1 MYKQVIIKPI
11 ITEKSSLLGAQN
23 KYVFQVSTNVN
34 KIEIRKAIEDLF
46 NVKVSGVNTLN
57 VPGKKKRLGRFEGMT
72 SAWKKAVI
80 TLKDGYKIENF
91 EKLA

>member
-11 ITEKSSLLGAQN
+11 ITEKSSLISANN

-34 KIEIRKAIEDLF
+34 KIEIRNAVERLF
-46 NVKVSGVNTLN
+46 NVKVTGVNTLN
-57 VPGKKKRLGRFEGMT
+57 VKGKKKRLGRFEGMT
-72 SAWKKAVI
+72 ASWKKAVV